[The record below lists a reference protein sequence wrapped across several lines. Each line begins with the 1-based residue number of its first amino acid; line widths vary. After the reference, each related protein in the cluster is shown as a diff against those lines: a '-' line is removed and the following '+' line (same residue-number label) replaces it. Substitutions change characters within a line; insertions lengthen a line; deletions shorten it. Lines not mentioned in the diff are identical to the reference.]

1 MMFSECRWP
10 MPAAMPFENATMSAD
25 VTLSSPCSLRYSEP
39 PAANSMMMQM
49 LGGAVM
55 PSSSTTLVC
64 GRRFFIVD
72 ASIWNVRSSR
82 SNTEPLVSSSCS
94 CLMATGASRHAP
106 LYTTPNAPSPIFL
119 RFVTS
124 VPSMSGARCDA
135 TDARP
140 PPPSLFRVAAS
151 CVFSVTSDTSP
162 PEALPSLLW
171 PSPSSES
178 PAATPRSS
186 SAPPPMAACSSS
198 TLAAAA
204 PVSSASLSLG

>member
-140 PPPSLFRVAAS
+140 PPPSLFSVAAP
-151 CVFSVTSDTSP
+151 CDFSVASGTSP
-162 PEALPSLLW
+162 PEALPPLRCTSA
-171 PSPSSES
+171 SPES
-178 PAATPRSS
+178 PTPRSS
-186 SAPPPMAACSSS
+186 SAPPPTAVCSSS
-198 TLAAAA
+198 TL